1 MISVAL
7 ALGRGWVVVVS
18 LPPPVLG
25 LPAQHRDRSSL
36 FNVSRESQGKALA
49 LEISALALYSAADA
63 KWVKGAGWM
72 AFLTPRPLNQPEE
85 QRS

>member
-36 FNVSRESQGKALA
+36 QCVQGKALA

-63 KWVKGAGWM
+63 KWVEEAGWM